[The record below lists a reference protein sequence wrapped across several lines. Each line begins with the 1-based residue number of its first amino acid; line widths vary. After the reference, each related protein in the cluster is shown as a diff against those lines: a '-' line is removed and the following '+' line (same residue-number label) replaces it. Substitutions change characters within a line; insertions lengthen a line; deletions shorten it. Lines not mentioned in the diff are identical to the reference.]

1 MLTKN
6 LQKNK
11 ESNHELPDKINT
23 ETPSTRKRKS
33 CVLSAE
39 KHSKSIRQDSPKHNL
54 ERERTPIPIFLP
66 TEQPLLY
73 PLALTDSVFER
84 IWMKSPI

>member
-6 LQKNK
+6 LQKNE

-33 CVLSAE
+33 CGLSAE
-39 KHSKSIRQDSPKHNL
+39 KQ
-54 ERERTPIPIFLP
+54 RERTPIPIFLP

-73 PLALTDSVFER
+73 PLALTVSVFER
-84 IWMKSPI
+84 MWMKSPI